1 MKNKKETKWVQR
13 LERENGENILM
24 VKVGKKFDES
34 LNKIS
39 AKSRAGARYV
49 TGTSHIHSNIE
60 TAPGPHPARLGEEED
75 LYIFGTQTYMK
86 DISLRILQ
94 LIQ

>member
-39 AKSRAGARYV
+39 AKS
-49 TGTSHIHSNIE
+49 
-60 TAPGPHPARLGEEED
+60 
-75 LYIFGTQTYMK
+75 
-86 DISLRILQ
+86 
-94 LIQ
+94 